1 MDGPGPARPA
11 SPMTIKTP
19 SDNPIIGIDLGTTNS
34 CAAVVDEA
42 GKVQLIPYKDGSF
55 TIPSV
60 YAVNE
65 RGIELIG
72 QEAKRQWQLN
82 PRNTIYAAKR
92 LIGRS
97 ASDEVVGT
105 MRDAVAYNMMPGD
118 EDDVVI
124 ECADH
129 YCRPVDVSAHILNKI
144 RTVASDYLQLP
155 VQRAVVTV
163 PAYFNDRQRQAVK
176 EAGLQIDL
184 DIVRIIN
191 EPTSAAL
198 AYGMNKTFSGNVLV
212 YDMGGGT
219 FDVSVI
225 EVREG
230 NVFEVKATGGDI
242 FLGGLDFDN
251 AIIRSVLCD
260 FVDKHA
266 IDLADDPVA
275 MQRIRDMAERVKI
288 DLSSR
293 EEAMFNI
300 PFVALNANGMPLNI
314 DLKLTRQWLDELVEP
329 LIDRSLE
336 ICARVLTDS
345 GLKAGQLDEILL
357 IGGQT
362 RMPRIQERLV
372 KFFGKQPS
380 KGINPD
386 EAVAIGAALYGQT
399 LETNAPVK
407 LQLLDVIPMGI
418 GLERADGKMHVVFPR
433 NSAIP
438 NARAITTTTSRDNQ
452 DTLCMRIYQG
462 EKVEARQNEL
472 LGEFLFS
479 GIPPQPAGKPQVEL
493 TFHVNI
499 EGILSM
505 SAQDLSTGKRM
516 ETSVKIVSKS

>member
-1 MDGPGPARPA
+1 MAIR
-11 SPMTIKTP
+11 TY
-19 SDNPIIGIDLGTTNS
+19 SDDPILGIDLGTTNS
-34 CAAVVDEA
+34 CAAIIDEA

-60 YAVNE
+60 YAVND

-97 ASDEVVGT
+97 STDEVVT
-105 MRDAVAYNMMPGD
+105 AMKDTVAYRMMADDNGD
-118 EDDVVI
+118 DDVII
-124 ECADH
+124 ECADR
-129 YCRPVDVSAHILNKI
+129 YCRPADVSAQILNKI
-144 RTVASDYLQLP
+144 RTVASDYLQKP
-155 VQRAVVTV
+155 IHRAVVTV
-163 PAYFNDRQRQAVK
+163 PAYFNDRQRQTVK
-176 EAGLQIDL
+176 DAGLQIDL

-198 AYGMNKTFSGNVLV
+198 AYGLNKSFNGNVLV

-251 AIIRSVLCD
+251 ALIRSVLCD
-260 FVDKHA
+260 FVEKHA
-266 IDLADDPVA
+266 IDLAEDPVA

-293 EEAMFNI
+293 DSAMFNI
-300 PFVALNANGMPLNI
+300 PFVALDASGMPLNI
-314 DLKLTRQWLDELVEP
+314 ELNLTRDWLNELVSP
-329 LIDRSLE
+329 LIDHSLE
-336 ICARVLTDS
+336 IVERVLTDS
-345 GLKAGQLDEILL
+345 GLRPNEIDEVLL

-362 RMPRIQERLV
+362 RMPLIQERIV
-372 KFFGKQPS
+372 KMFGRQPS

-399 LETNAPVK
+399 LESDSPVK

-418 GLERADGKMHVVFPR
+418 GIERADGRMQVIFPR
-433 NSAIP
+433 NSATP
-438 NARAITTTTSRDNQ
+438 NAKAMTATTSRNNQ
-452 DTLCMRIYQG
+452 ETLCMRIYQG
-462 EKVEARQNEL
+462 ESPTAQENEL

-479 GIPPQPAGKPQVEL
+479 GISPAPAGKAQVEL
-493 TFHVNI
+493 TFHINI

-505 SAQDLSTGKRM
+505 SALDLSSGKRM
-516 ETSVKIVSKS
+516 ETSVKIKGS

>member
-1 MDGPGPARPA
+1 
-11 SPMTIKTP
+11 MTVKL
-19 SDNPIIGIDLGTTNS
+19 SLDNPIIGIDLGTTNS

-97 ASDEVVGT
+97 PTDEVVDT
-105 MRDAVAYNMMPGD
+105 MRASVAFNMMAGD

-124 ECADH
+124 ECANR

-184 DIVRIIN
+184 DVVRIIN

-198 AYGMNKTFSGNVLV
+198 AYGLNKSFSGNILV
-212 YDMGGGT
+212 YDLGGGT

-230 NVFEVKATGGDI
+230 KIFEVRATGGDI

-251 AIIRSVLCD
+251 AIIRAVLCD
-260 FVDKHA
+260 FVDKYA
-266 IDLADDPVA
+266 IDLAEDPVA

-293 EEAMFNI
+293 EEADFSI
-300 PFVALNANGMPLNI
+300 PFVTLDSSGMPLNI
-314 DLKLTRQWLDELVEP
+314 DLKMTRPWLDSLVEP

-336 ICARVLTDS
+336 ICARVLADS
-345 GLKAGQLDEILL
+345 GLRANQVDEILL

-399 LETNAPVK
+399 LDKNSPIN
-407 LQLLDVIPMGI
+407 LQLLDVIPMAI
-418 GLERADGKMHVVFPR
+418 GLERADGRMHVVFPR
-433 NSAIP
+433 NSPIP
-438 NARAITTTTSRDNQ
+438 NARSLITTTSRDGQ
-452 DTLCMRIYQG
+452 ETLCMRIYQG
-462 EKVEARQNEL
+462 EKSAARENEL

-479 GIPPQPAGKPQVEL
+479 GIAPAEAGKAQVEL

-505 SAQDLSTGKRM
+505 SALDLSTGKRM
-516 ETSVKIVSKS
+516 ETRVKIAAKR